1 VLVAPGV
8 VDVTLVAVVVA
19 VEDRLAGD
27 LDRLVGVVRVGV
39 ARQMVIV
46 SLSWAD
52 AELIMPGAA
61 RRATPRLMAAEATTV
76 RRVRFWDERVSFG

>member
-1 VLVAPGV
+1 
-8 VDVTLVAVVVA
+8 
-19 VEDRLAGD
+19 
-27 LDRLVGVVRVGV
+27 
-39 ARQMVIV
+39 MVIV